1 MILTDQDYDLAVM
14 YPGEVVIDFG
24 TAAGGSAVVYPLGL
38 VHLRTHT
45 TQVNAVYASLA
56 SMRDSDEVYEPED
69 AAAALVDVL
78 LASAGRLLSACTVP
92 QLTDPVTPL
101 ARAAAESW
109 VRQSF
114 GHELK
119 PEPVPVVDDDPA
131 DEPDGPRRPA
141 TLRSVLA
148 GLAAAGHP
156 IADVLGRRQVGPDGR
171 ELPYPGWTLRQVGAW
186 ARASAVARDGEHALT
201 TSDLVAAIAG
211 TFGSDQGRQMLKD
224 HIAALRR
231 A

>member
-1 MILTDQDYDLAVM
+1 M
-14 YPGEVVIDFG
+14 
-24 TAAGGSAVVYPLGL
+24 
-38 VHLRTHT
+38 
-45 TQVNAVYASLA
+45 
-56 SMRDSDEVYEPED
+56 
-69 AAAALVDVL
+69 L

-92 QLTDPVTPL
+92 QLTDLATPL

-119 PEPVPVVDDDPA
+119 PEPVPVVDDPV
-131 DEPDGPRRPA
+131 DESDALRRPA

-156 IADVLGRRQVGPDGR
+156 IADVLGRRQVGPDSR
-171 ELPYPGWTLRQVGAW
+171 ELPYPGWTLRQVAAW
-186 ARASAVARDGEHALT
+186 ARASAVVHHGEHALT

-211 TFGSDQGRQMLKD
+211 TFGSDQGRQVLKN